1 MKTSVLH
8 PIKTAINVRRVDKM
22 QLILVNSH
30 PPKFKN
36 NYMTIPQN
44 YPNAP
49 DVSAEDYLVV
59 GLATCFVRND
69 GEIIEVKVI
78 EPIPS
83 AALEAIMKG
92 VPTSYLMACATTL
105 GNLLDGEVVKMPA
118 DFPPDTQISE
128 DFTTRAIAA
137 VRTYRRRPEATA
149 FIPVG
154 STYQK
159 FNYSLERKR
168 VLNAEN
174 IVSTEDNV
182 KQHAY
187 THQVL

>member
-1 MKTSVLH
+1 MT
-8 PIKTAINVRRVDKM
+8 TA
-22 QLILVNSH
+22 
-30 PPKFKN
+30 
-36 NYMTIPQN
+36 TA

-49 DVSAEDYLVV
+49 DVSTEDYIVV
-59 GLATCFVRND
+59 GLATCFTRDD

-92 VPTSYLMACATTL
+92 VPTSYEMACAMTL
-105 GNLLDGEVVKMPA
+105 GEVLDGEVVKIPDVFGA
-118 DFPPDTQISE
+118 DTQISE
-128 DFTTRAIAA
+128 EFTSRAIAA
-137 VRTYRRRPEATA
+137 VRTYRRRPEAKSL
-149 FIPVG
+149 IPVG
-154 STYQK
+154 TTYQD

>member
-1 MKTSVLH
+1 MT
-8 PIKTAINVRRVDKM
+8 TA
-22 QLILVNSH
+22 
-30 PPKFKN
+30 
-36 NYMTIPQN
+36 TT

-49 DVSAEDYLVV
+49 DVSAEDYIVV
-59 GLATCFVRND
+59 GLATCFTRDD
-69 GEIIEVKVI
+69 GEITEVKVI

-92 VPTSYLMACATTL
+92 VPTSYQIAYATTL
-105 GNLLDGEVVKMPA
+105 GEVLEGELVKMPSA
-118 DFPPDTQISE
+118 FGDDTQISE
-128 DFTTRAIAA
+128 EFAQRAIAA
-137 VRTYRRRPEATA
+137 VRTYRRRQEAQSL
-149 FIPVG
+149 IPLG
-154 STYQK
+154 TTYQD

>member
-1 MKTSVLH
+1 
-8 PIKTAINVRRVDKM
+8 M
-22 QLILVNSH
+22 QLILGKSH
-30 PPKFKN
+30 PPKFKH
-36 NYMTIPQN
+36 NYMTIPKN

-59 GLATCFVRND
+59 GLATCFVRDD
-69 GEIIEVKVI
+69 GEIREVKVI

-92 VPTSYLMACATTL
+92 VPTSYSMAYATTL
-105 GNLLDGEVVKMPA
+105 GNLLDGEVVKIPA
-118 DFPPDTQISE
+118 DFPGDTQISE
-128 DFTTRAIAA
+128 DFTTRALAA

-149 FIPVG
+149 FISVG
-154 STYQK
+154 STYDQ